1 MNEVRDTPITNI
13 HRGTNSFTQ
22 LIHIIAWR
30 RHVVRRRNVAIN
42 IYVKIVRQTIN
53 ETLYTHYPR

>member
-13 HRGTNSFTQ
+13 HGGTNSFTQ
-22 LIHIIAWR
+22 LIDTYRLMKTCGTPSKR
-30 RHVVRRRNVAIN
+30 RDQYLCENCE
-42 IYVKIVRQTIN
+42 TN